1 MKCSIGNYVMKIAMW
16 EGVVR
21 NSTIVMLLRVRRRTN
36 CRLLYR
42 ARDDSKVDY
51 V

>member
-1 MKCSIGNYVMKIAMW
+1 MKTAMW

-21 NSTIVMLLRVRRRTN
+21 NSTIVVLLRVRRRTN
-36 CRLLYR
+36 CRLLYG

-51 V
+51 I

>member
-16 EGVVR
+16 EGMVR
-21 NSTIVMLLRVRRRTN
+21 NSTIVMLLRVRRTN

-42 ARDDSKVDY
+42 ARDNSKVDY
-51 V
+51 I